1 LAAVRN
7 DWGKNRPEIQRTRL
21 EVYDPSTEGLERWI
35 RTLLPAC
42 WYLVAQEA
50 AKSCFSL
57 RCGHHE
63 ALEGQD

>member
-1 LAAVRN
+1 MWQSSGSYPIVKQL
-7 DWGKNRPEIQRTRL
+7 RTRL
-21 EVYDPSTEGLERWI
+21 KVCDPSTEGLERWI

-50 AKSCFSL
+50 AKSCFGL

-63 ALEGQD
+63 ALKGQD